1 MPLVSPDPLT
11 NPIVTL
17 DATAPRA
24 AQQDL
29 PVAAAAAAA
38 TAAGAAATAEQMATP
53 VPAVAAAPVPTSAPT
68 PRSLPT
74 PASDP
79 VLQRAA
85 IDLVLDAVAAG
96 RPDDNA
102 TSENI
107 VQRRPFVPPSLL
119 GEDLPLERETRD
131 ATGVEVPR
139 PALTKVGPALEAPA
153 PVNDLAAR
161 LEAQRDAALRT
172 SAASAPAPVA
182 QPVAPVAPEP
192 SPVASTPA
200 APAWPETAELSPSF
214 SESPLADAVE
224 VIAPVLRL
232 TTTSELATTP
242 PAPVVAAPL
251 MPRRPGDLLVLLGD
265 PVSAYAAARTMATGA
280 RIPSAHVF
288 VVSDSTPVPGLAKKQ
303 RVHDVLEARLV
314 GAQLAMNRAAGI
326 VVIDAPLS
334 LVVDP
339 LGQHWVT
346 DILDALDATAV
357 WAVVDA
363 TRRTDD
369 VARWLTVVPEVSGLV
384 VHDLALTSDPDAV
397 NTLGVPVAIVDGKP
411 AAVPTSLADH
421 GISATAVREAAM
433 LAHPASHRR
442 SS

>member
-1 MPLVSPDPLT
+1 
-11 NPIVTL
+11 
-17 DATAPRA
+17 
-24 AQQDL
+24 
-29 PVAAAAAAA
+29 VAA
-38 TAAGAAATAEQMATP
+38 E
-53 VPAVAAAPVPTSAPT
+53 SA
-68 PRSLPT
+68 
-74 PASDP
+74 
-79 VLQRAA
+79 
-85 IDLVLDAVAAG
+85 
-96 RPDDNA
+96 
-102 TSENI
+102 
-107 VQRRPFVPPSLL
+107 
-119 GEDLPLERETRD
+119 
-131 ATGVEVPR
+131 
-139 PALTKVGPALEAPA
+139 
-153 PVNDLAAR
+153 
-161 LEAQRDAALRT
+161 
-172 SAASAPAPVA
+172 
-182 QPVAPVAPEP
+182 
-192 SPVASTPA
+192 PVASTPSAPESPA
-200 APAWPETAELSPSF
+200 AAELSSF
-214 SESPLADAVE
+214 PSESPLADELE

-232 TTTSELATTP
+232 TMTSELATTP
-242 PAPVVAAPL
+242 STPAVAAPL

-280 RIPSAHVF
+280 RIPSSHVF

-303 RVHDVLEARLV
+303 RIHDVLEARLV

-339 LGQHWVT
+339 LGQEWVT

-369 VARWLTVVPEVSGLV
+369 VARWLAVVPEVSGLV

-411 AAVPTSLADH
+411 AAVPTNLADH